1 MYLCYY
7 SINLILQFLSLAF
20 SIAVIITLYPTGKY
34 CPLDVPKT
42 LPSVVPRTS
51 SKYTIWPSQGRP
63 HLISWGPFFV
73 EFLRTSLE
81 RSSKDVIRMMGRQ
94 RVTCPYIILWYRP
107 QVRKLRRRNDCNAI
121 AKNCFLSAWC
131 WFTF

>member
-42 LPSVVPRTS
+42 LSSVVPRTS

-63 HLISWGPFFV
+63 HLIFRRISQDVPRKILKGRYKDDGASESYLPIHYFV
-73 EFLRTSLE
+73 IQAASPKT
-81 RSSKDVIRMMGRQ
+81 
-94 RVTCPYIILWYRP
+94 
-107 QVRKLRRRNDCNAI
+107 
-121 AKNCFLSAWC
+121 
-131 WFTF
+131 